1 MALISI
7 LMAAY
12 HSEATILAA
21 IDSVRAQT
29 HAAWELIIAADCGGD
44 YVALCQANGINDA
57 RIRMVPTPAIG
68 SGPSAARNAAMAA
81 AGGDYLA
88 ILDGDDVWLPEK
100 LSALLPLAIK
110 SGLACDNT
118 CAVQPDGRAIAT
130 AYPITDTPRQ
140 IDTLEMLNSGMPH
153 FPLFRRD
160 LAGAGYRNDL
170 RFAEDVV
177 FNMELFARA
186 AAMTLLPQ
194 PLTHYVQRP
203 DSASNGADAWRR
215 AEAAYGQILALLAH
229 EQLDI
234 PAGQAAAI
242 ADAIAAKRDLNRAYG
257 RTVEA
262 GGGLSFQAFAAAWR
276 RSPE

>member
-21 IDSVRAQT
+21 INSVRAQS
-29 HAAWELIIAADCGGD
+29 HAEWELIIAADCGGD
-44 YVALCQANGINDA
+44 YLALCQANGINDA
-57 RIRMVPTPAIG
+57 RIRMVGTPAIG

-81 AGGDYLA
+81 AAGDYLT
-88 ILDGDDVWLPEK
+88 ILDGDDIWLPEK
-100 LSALLPLAIK
+100 LAALLPLAMA

-118 CAVQPDGRAIAT
+118 CAVQPDGSVIAT
-130 AYPITDTPRQ
+130 AYPIADTPRR
-140 IDTLEMLNSGMPH
+140 IDALAMLNSGMPH

-160 LAGAGYRNDL
+160 LAGAGYQDDL

-177 FNMELFARA
+177 FNMEMIARA

-194 PLTHYVQRP
+194 PLSHYVQRP
-203 DSASNGADAWRR
+203 NSASNGADAWRR

-229 EQLDI
+229 DQLDI

-242 ADAIAAKRDLNRAYG
+242 AAAIAAKRDLNRAYG

-262 GGGLSFQAFAAAWR
+262 GGRLSFQAFAAAWR